1 MGDWRF
7 GFYLHHI
14 LHFLKKGEMENQET
28 INKEETQRAHKAQMA
43 QINRAL
49 GVFLLFFGAVVISSL
64 LFTETFVG
72 KMTNLVAGLILVL
85 IGAIFILQTKLKRKI
100 H

>member
-1 MGDWRF
+1 
-7 GFYLHHI
+7 
-14 LHFLKKGEMENQET
+14 MENQET

-49 GVFLLFFGAVVISSL
+49 GVFLLFFGVVVIASL

-72 KMTNLVAGLILVL
+72 KMTNLVAGLVLVL
-85 IGAIFILQTKLKRKI
+85 IGAIMILHTKLKRESL
-100 H
+100 

>member
-1 MGDWRF
+1 
-7 GFYLHHI
+7 
-14 LHFLKKGEMENQET
+14 MENQET

-49 GVFLLFFGAVVISSL
+49 GVFLLFFGAVVVASL

-85 IGAIFILQTKLKRKI
+85 IGSIFILQTKLKREI
-100 H
+100 P